1 MVSLEDHLCH
11 EMSLCK
17 QCYVP
22 MKRSNYLEL
31 ARSQSY
37 SHSKKKGKQ
46 VLLLLVNGK
55 WFLVFFFESNA
66 KANKFLLNVFWMLAL
81 LILITRRLF
90 LHCFVTFLLFK
101 KLGINFI
108 YRISKQ
114 QQKTCQKQAC
124 FSRMRFE

>member
-37 SHSKKKGKQ
+37 SHSKKRKTSA
-46 VLLLLVNGK
+46 LVISK
-55 WFLVFFFESNA
+55 WEMVSRFFFESNA
-66 KANKFLLNVFWMLAL
+66 KANKFLLNDVFWMLAL
-81 LILITRRLF
+81 LILITHRLF
-90 LHCFVTFLLFK
+90 SLLFCTFLLFK

-114 QQKTCQKQAC
+114 QQKTCQKQAY